1 MNHRIDLC
9 LASASPRRLA
19 LLEQLGL
26 VCQQYPVDLD
36 ESIALGESA
45 TDYVLRL
52 AEEKAR
58 AGQSRSGSKLP
69 VLGSDTSVVF
79 QGQILGKP
87 KNEAHAVE
95 MLMKL
100 SGQTHQV
107 MTGVAVCQGDRLQ
120 SVLSI
125 TEVKFRP
132 LTRQECHAY
141 WVTGE
146 PEDKAGGYAIQGMA
160 AIFVESVSGSYSN
173 VVGLPLFETAELLK
187 QYDIQILERP

>member
-1 MNHRIDLC
+1 VNHRIDLC

-36 ESIALGESA
+36 ESITLGESA

-95 MLMKL
+95 MLMQL

>member
-45 TDYVLRL
+45 ADYVLRL

-58 AGQSRSGSKLP
+58 AGQSRSGSGLP

-95 MLMKL
+95 MLMLL
-100 SGQTHQV
+100 SGRTHQV

>member
-58 AGQSRSGSKLP
+58 AGQSRSGSELP

-95 MLMKL
+95 MLMQL

-146 PEDKAGGYAIQGMA
+146 PEDKAGGYAIQGIA

>member
-26 VCQQYPVDLD
+26 VCQQYSVDLD

-95 MLMKL
+95 MLMQL

-125 TEVKFRP
+125 TEVMFRP

>member
-1 MNHRIDLC
+1 VNHRIDLF

-36 ESIALGESA
+36 ESITLGESA

-87 KNEAHAVE
+87 KSEAHAVE
-95 MLMKL
+95 MLMQL

>member
-1 MNHRIDLC
+1 MNHRIDLF

-36 ESIALGESA
+36 ESITLGESA

-87 KNEAHAVE
+87 KSEAHAVE
-95 MLMKL
+95 MLMQL

>member
-36 ESIALGESA
+36 ESIVLGESA
-45 TDYVLRL
+45 ADYVLRL

-58 AGQSRSGSKLP
+58 EGQSRSGSKLP

-95 MLMKL
+95 MLMQL
-100 SGQTHQV
+100 SGQAHQV

-125 TEVKFRP
+125 TEVRFRP

>member
-1 MNHRIDLC
+1 VNHRIDLC

-45 TDYVLRL
+45 ADYVLRL

-58 AGQSRSGSKLP
+58 AGQSRSGSELP

-87 KNEAHAVE
+87 KNETHAVE
-95 MLMKL
+95 MLMLL
-100 SGQTHQV
+100 SGRTHQV

>member
-45 TDYVLRL
+45 ADYVLRL

-58 AGQSRSGSKLP
+58 AGQSRSGSELP

-95 MLMKL
+95 MLMLL
-100 SGQTHQV
+100 SGRTHQV